1 MNETLEQK
9 RLAITCCSS
18 SNRPRKPESE
28 AIRYA
33 FFFQSAAQRLSP
45 TLYWTV
51 PRTSAWL
58 PFLSENHRL
67 LQSGIRSNLLHNLR
81 PQRIFAHDGPY
92 YRVREPPV
100 HEATEYLL
108 DC

>member
-45 TLYWTV
+45 TNMDRSCAATILSKV
-51 PRTSAWL
+51 GQAL
-58 PFLSENHRL
+58 PTGGWAYR
-67 LQSGIRSNLLHNLR
+67 RKVR
-81 PQRIFAHDGPY
+81 PFFTPASVFKGGGVAVLEQECAAES
-92 YRVREPPV
+92 V
-100 HEATEYLL
+100 
-108 DC
+108 